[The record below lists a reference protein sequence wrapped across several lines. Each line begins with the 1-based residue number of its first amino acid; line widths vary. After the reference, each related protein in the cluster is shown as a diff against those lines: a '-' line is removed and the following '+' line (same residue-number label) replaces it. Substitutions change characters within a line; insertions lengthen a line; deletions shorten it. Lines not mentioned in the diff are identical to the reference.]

1 MTRDEAEAPPRKEP
15 RGRVFRDEAYQ
26 VRAVG
31 EQGRIRHPL
40 DKLWLVWRAITKA
53 ASLAHSIMPAY
64 ESFKQSAVY
73 AKYVGN
79 EAEKQRRLRRT
90 HMQVMDIAATHSR
103 PRAALMLNDAQP

>member
-26 VRAVG
+26 VRTVG

-79 EAEKQRRLRRT
+79 GCSLCRICCCRYRE
-90 HMQVMDIAATHSR
+90 HAAGLKRETGGFC
-103 PRAALMLNDAQP
+103 